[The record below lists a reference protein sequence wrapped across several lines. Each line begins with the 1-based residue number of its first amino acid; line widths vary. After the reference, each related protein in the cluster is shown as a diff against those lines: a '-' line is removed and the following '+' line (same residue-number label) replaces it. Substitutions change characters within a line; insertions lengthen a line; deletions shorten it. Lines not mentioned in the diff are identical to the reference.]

1 MVTPNLC
8 CIPKAPRCRLDI
20 RVATSVLLPLAH
32 DENWTSGGPAKI
44 RAIGGVIIA
53 CKTRENLYIRGLG
66 RAGPGC
72 RRAFARFKEIMAVRT
87 SFLLDILRDLSE
99 RSGGQSRNFLAHQ
112 GLPAVSGSPS
122 CPRLQVPDPGLMPTA
137 CTDGEDRFGAES
149 PATGSNLENPV
160 RRTPAPG
167 GQDLRSAVLPAFV
180 KRKVRTAGRNRR
192 FPDVKPGRQPER
204 ACSGSSG

>member
-8 CIPKAPRCRLDI
+8 CIPKAPACRLDI
-20 RVATSVLLPLAH
+20 RVATTVLLALAH
-32 DENWTSGGPAKI
+32 DENWTSGGPAG
-44 RAIGGVIIA
+44 AIGVIIA
-53 CKTRENLYIRGLG
+53 CNTRGNLYIGGLG
-66 RAGPGC
+66 RAGPVC

-99 RSGGQSRNFLAHQ
+99 RGGGQSRNFFVRQ

-167 GQDLRSAVLPAFV
+167 GQDLSSAVLPAFV
-180 KRKVRTAGRNRR
+180 KRKVGTAGRNRR

>member
-32 DENWTSGGPAKI
+32 DENWTSGGAAKI

-53 CKTRENLYIRGLG
+53 CKTRENLYIGGLG

-72 RRAFARFKEIMAVRT
+72 RRAFARFKEIMAVRN

-99 RSGGQSRNFLAHQ
+99 RSGGQSRNFFAHQ

-122 CPRLQVPDPGLMPTA
+122 CPRLQVPDPGLIQ
-137 CTDGEDRFGAES
+137 S
-149 PATGSNLENPV
+149 PAQTGKTVLGPRAPRPNLENPV

>member
-8 CIPKAPRCRLDI
+8 CIPKAPACRLDI
-20 RVATSVLLPLAH
+20 RVATSVLVPLAH
-32 DENWTSGGPAKI
+32 DENWTSGRSCRDPGN
-44 RAIGGVIIA
+44 GVIIA
-53 CKTRENLYIRGLG
+53 CKTRENLYIGGLG
-66 RAGPGC
+66 RAGPVC
-72 RRAFARFKEIMAVRT
+72 RRAFVRFKEIMAVRT

-99 RSGGQSRNFLAHQ
+99 RSGGQPRSFFAHQ

-192 FPDVKPGRQPER
+192 FPDVKTGRQPER

>member
-1 MVTPNLC
+1 LVRRPGLNRSHS
-8 CIPKAPRCRLDI
+8 A
-20 RVATSVLLPLAH
+20 ASQ
-32 DENWTSGGPAKI
+32 DEKRS
-44 RAIGGVIIA
+44 
-53 CKTRENLYIRGLG
+53 G
-66 RAGPGC
+66 RARVYSKALVEANKNIMSKAVC
-72 RRAFARFKEIMAVRT
+72 RRAFVRFKEIMAVRT

-99 RSGGQSRNFLAHQ
+99 RSGGQQRNSFAHQ

-122 CPRLQVPDPGLMPTA
+122 CPRLQVPDPGLIPTA

-167 GQDLRSAVLPAFV
+167 GQDLRSAVLPTFV
-180 KRKVRTAGRNRR
+180 KRRVRTAGRNRR
-192 FPDVKPGRQPER
+192 FPDVKTGRQPER

>member
-32 DENWTSGGPAKI
+32 DENWTSGSFANI
-44 RAIGGVIIA
+44 RAIGAIFA
-53 CKTRENLYIRGLG
+53 CKTHENLYIGGLG
-66 RAGPGC
+66 RAGPVC
-72 RRAFARFKEIMAVRT
+72 RRAFVRFKEIMAVRT

-99 RSGGQSRNFLAHQ
+99 RSGGQQQNFFAHH

-122 CPRLQVPDPGLMPTA
+122 CPRLQGPDARLHTNRLHRRGRPFWGREPR
-137 CTDGEDRFGAES
+137 DRFEPREPGA
-149 PATGSNLENPV
+149 AYA
-160 RRTPAPG
+160 RAW

-180 KRKVRTAGRNRR
+180 KRKV
-192 FPDVKPGRQPER
+192 
-204 ACSGSSG
+204 

>member
-32 DENWTSGGPAKI
+32 DENWTSGGAAKI

-53 CKTRENLYIRGLG
+53 CKTRENLYIGGLG

-99 RSGGQSRNFLAHQ
+99 RSGGQSRNFFAHQ

-122 CPRLQVPDPGLMPTA
+122 CPRLQVPDPGLIQ
-137 CTDGEDRFGAES
+137 S
-149 PATGSNLENPV
+149 PAQTGKTVLGPRAPRPV
-160 RRTPAPG
+160 RTSRTRCGLRPRPG
-167 GQDLRSAVLPAFV
+167 GRISAALSCPRSYSA
-180 KRKVRTAGRNRR
+180 RQGRRVATGGFR
-192 FPDVKPGRQPER
+192 M
-204 ACSGSSG
+204 

>member
-8 CIPKAPRCRLDI
+8 CISKAPRCRLDI

-53 CKTRENLYIRGLG
+53 CKTRENLYIGGLG

-99 RSGGQSRNFLAHQ
+99 GSGGQSRNFFAHQ

-122 CPRLQVPDPGLMPTA
+122 CPRLQVPDPGLMKTVLGPRA
-137 CTDGEDRFGAES
+137 

>member
-8 CIPKAPRCRLDI
+8 CIPKAPACRLDI
-20 RVATSVLLPLAH
+20 RVATTVLLALAH
-32 DENWTSGGPAKI
+32 DENWTSGGPAG
-44 RAIGGVIIA
+44 AIGVIIA
-53 CKTRENLYIRGLG
+53 CNTRGNLYIGGLG
-66 RAGPGC
+66 RAGPVC
-72 RRAFARFKEIMAVRT
+72 RRAFVRFKEIMAVRT

-99 RSGGQSRNFLAHQ
+99 RSGGQPRSFFAHQ

-122 CPRLQVPDPGLMPTA
+122 CPRLQVPDPGLMPIA

-149 PATGSNLENPV
+149 PATGSNLGNPV

-192 FPDVKPGRQPER
+192 FPDVKTGRQPER

>member
-53 CKTRENLYIRGLG
+53 CKTRENLYIGGLG

-87 SFLLDILRDLSE
+87 SFLLGILRDLSE
-99 RSGGQSRNFLAHQ
+99 KRGSQSRNFFAHQ
-112 GLPAVSGSPS
+112 GLPEVSRNPS
-122 CPRLQVPDPGLMPTA
+122 CPGLPVPEPRLIQSPPQTGKNL
-137 CTDGEDRFGAES
+137 FGA
-149 PATGSNLENPV
+149 
-160 RRTPAPG
+160 RAP
-167 GQDLRSAVLPAFV
+167 R
-180 KRKVRTAGRNRR
+180 
-192 FPDVKPGRQPER
+192 
-204 ACSGSSG
+204 

>member
-8 CIPKAPRCRLDI
+8 CIPKAPACRLDI
-20 RVATSVLLPLAH
+20 RVATSVVVPLAH
-32 DENWTSGGPAKI
+32 DENWTSGSFANI
-44 RAIGGVIIA
+44 RAIGAIFA
-53 CKTRENLYIRGLG
+53 CKTHENLYIGGLG
-66 RAGPGC
+66 RAGPVC
-72 RRAFARFKEIMAVRT
+72 RRAFVRFKEIMAVRT

-99 RSGGQSRNFLAHQ
+99 RSGGQQQNFFAHH

-122 CPRLQVPDPGLMPTA
+122 CPRLQVPDPGLIPTA

-160 RRTPAPG
+160 RPTPAPG

-192 FPDVKPGRQPER
+192 FPDVKTDRQPER